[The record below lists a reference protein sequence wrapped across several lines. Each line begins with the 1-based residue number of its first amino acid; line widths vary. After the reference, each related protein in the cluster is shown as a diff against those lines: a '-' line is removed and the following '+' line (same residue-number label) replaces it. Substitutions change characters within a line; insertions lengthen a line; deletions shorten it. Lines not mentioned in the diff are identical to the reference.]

1 MATIAPSSGNTDNR
15 REQAH
20 QTCFPDRI
28 ANFALGV
35 GSVKKQHVVVD
46 IHAGDQGISPK
57 LNRIGAK
64 VIAIDQRG
72 ALALKPNGGP
82 GEGRRVNTGSD
93 ASGLTL
99 PVEPRSVDIVFVDL
113 VLGHIQTP
121 ALAIAEI
128 KRILKPGGRLVITD
142 IEKFSDAE
150 SQEANKERW
159 MGFYPGDIRHWLK
172 TAGFSNII
180 VNPVPTRQYGGVSA
194 RLGYEMPVGYLMA
207 TGTA

>member
-1 MATIAPSSGNTDNR
+1 MAIALSCGNADNR
-15 REQAH
+15 REQAY
-20 QTCFPDRI
+20 QMGFPDFI

-46 IHAGDQGISPK
+46 IHAGYEGISPK
-57 LNRIGAK
+57 LNRTGAK

-72 ALALKPNGGP
+72 ALGLKPNGGP

-93 ASGLTL
+93 VSGLTL
-99 PVEPRSVDIVFVDL
+99 PVEPLSADIVFVDL

-121 ALAIAEI
+121 ALAITEI

-142 IEKFSDAE
+142 IEKYSDAE
-150 SQEANKERW
+150 SQKANKDRW

-180 VNPVPTRQYGGVSA
+180 VNPVPTRQYGGGSA
-194 RLGYEMPVGYLMA
+194 CLGNEMPVGYLMA

>member
-1 MATIAPSSGNTDNR
+1 METAPSSQNTENR
-15 REQAH
+15 RKQDH
-20 QTCFPDRI
+20 QNSYPDVI
-28 ANFALGV
+28 ANFAIGV

-46 IHAGDQGISPK
+46 IHAGDEGIGPK
-57 LNRIGAK
+57 LNRTGAK

-72 ALALKPNGGP
+72 ALGLKPNGGP

-142 IEKFSDAE
+142 IEKYSDAE
-150 SQEANKERW
+150 SHEANKDQW

-180 VNPVPTRQYGGVSA
+180 VNPVPTRQYGGGSA
-194 RLGYEMPVGYLMA
+194 CLGNEMPVGYLMA